1 MANPRVL
8 TKRRKAV
15 RNIRKITHTMQLI
28 ATSRY
33 QKALTKATASKPY
46 AERITELVQELS
58 GAGEQVR
65 HPLLETHPDAKR
77 SILLVVT
84 SNRGLC
90 GGYNSGLLRMAR
102 KRARQVEQS
111 GQAVEL
117 NVIGKKGVGYYNFL
131 KQPLA
136 KAVSDFPDT
145 PTFVDVEPLA
155 DEYMRVYQTGAYRS
169 VQVVYMRFVSAAR
182 QVPTCTQLL
191 PIRSPAADSSP
202 GGPKSAARGGE
213 TQYDFSP
220 PPAELL
226 AALLPETVKVG
237 LFQCFIDAVVSE
249 QVARMVAMKA
259 ATDAA
264 DDMIKMLSRQY
275 NRARQSQITSELL
288 DIIGGAEA
296 LK

>member
-145 PTFVDVEPLA
+145 PTFVDVEPL
-155 DEYMRVYQTGAYRS
+155 
-169 VQVVYMRFVSAAR
+169 
-182 QVPTCTQLL
+182 
-191 PIRSPAADSSP
+191 
-202 GGPKSAARGGE
+202 
-213 TQYDFSP
+213 
-220 PPAELL
+220 L
-226 AALLPETVKVG
+226 AAP
-237 LFQCFIDAVVSE
+237 D
-249 QVARMVAMKA
+249 R
-259 ATDAA
+259 
-264 DDMIKMLSRQY
+264 
-275 NRARQSQITSELL
+275 RQSFPQNANGLSVIDFIEKLL
-288 DIIGGAEA
+288 VCPGILPDHLGLAVDGQHLRFAGLLEPVDVLPGIAVEIGQRMDVFDVQHDGPWLEA
-296 LK
+296 CY

>member
-1 MANPRVL
+1 MSTL
-8 TKRRKAV
+8 TTDTDLADIAAKVESGTRL
-15 RNIRKITHTMQLI
+15 TLEDGLSLF
-28 ATSRY
+28 ATSDIHTLGELANRVR
-33 QKALTKATASKPY
+33 
-46 AERITELVQELS
+46 ERLH
-58 GAGEQVR
+58 GRNA
-65 HPLLETHPDAKR
+65 
-77 SILLVVT
+77 
-84 SNRGLC
+84 
-90 GGYNSGLLRMAR
+90 
-102 KRARQVEQS
+102 
-111 GQAVEL
+111 
-117 NVIGKKGVGYYNFL
+117 YYNVNRHINYTNYCVLRCKFCSFYR
-131 KQPLA
+131 PYP
-136 KAVSDFPDT
+136 KAGVSSGT
-145 PTFVDVEPLA
+145 K
-155 DEYMRVYQTGAYRS
+155 S
-169 VQVVYMRFVSAAR
+169 
-182 QVPTCTQLL
+182 
-191 PIRSPAADSSP
+191 AADSSP

-226 AALLPETVKVG
+226 AALLSETIKVG